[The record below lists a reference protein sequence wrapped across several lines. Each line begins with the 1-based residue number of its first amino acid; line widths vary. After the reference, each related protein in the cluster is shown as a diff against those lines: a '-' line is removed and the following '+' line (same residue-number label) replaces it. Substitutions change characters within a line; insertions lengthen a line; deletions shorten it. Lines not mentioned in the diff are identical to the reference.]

1 MTTQELIQ
9 QGLEA
14 SKDEGAFR
22 GWASQWFKPITG
34 IPVLVAR
41 GWGSTL
47 QGEPLE
53 VWAFRAREAGG
64 EQWGAACEKVR
75 CVELEGPFLEIKD
88 PMYPLSVA
96 VSLRWMA
103 EFCSACHWIIAGCAA
118 LEMQKEVK

>member
-64 EQWGAACEKVR
+64 HRWKEGVYCLFEELATGDWDRVDMWEWWGRDATS
-75 CVELEGPFLEIKD
+75 D
-88 PMYPLSVA
+88 
-96 VSLRWMA
+96 
-103 EFCSACHWIIAGCAA
+103 HWVIAGCAA
-118 LEMQKEVK
+118 LEMQKEAKP